1 MSATAILKTVS
12 PTRHDSFSIL
22 KSNDLVIGGYASIE
36 MVDKQNDLITLGAL
50 KEAVGKYMKIT
61 KFRNVMTN
69 HSNVQVGEVIP
80 QYRDKNGKLWKT
92 DVDDVGFFVVIKMRE
107 DIEKAKEV
115 GREIRNGS
123 LRSFSIGGQALEKRK
138 KNHKEY
144 GEYNEISKLELHEVT
159 ICEKGINPEA
169 KFDILKME
177 KGETKMND
185 IEKALNELNDTLDR
199 INNIS
204 KMEFLEVLND
214 YKTGKATL
222 EQVKDT
228 AMEDIY
234 TTRGKLDVNNST
246 LRRLVEE
253 EIFTRAEL
261 NEMINEHNSG
271 TGNRLSGMDMPMGMD
286 DDSVEMADLS
296 KSTEKHIKNIVK
308 NTDSTKE
315 ANNMSNLEKEEYMDT
330 EEEEKTMYDKK
341 DMEDK
346 GHGMMHDK
354 ADMEDKADDE
364 ELKSKPDLPTG
375 QVEAGTAGG
384 YVDDS
389 HDQMSDDGT
398 TIKQF
403 EDQSTLDLS
412 PENLEKAYAEFKAE
426 QLEKAAY
433 ETVKNNF
440 QARFDAEMVAKKEE
454 IAKSNYDAKAE
465 VAELKEQFS
474 SLLKSLTQEKETV
487 IRKQEEVVAE
497 LNIPSG
503 DEIAKMDWSD
513 INALVER
520 LEGQI

>member
-204 KMEFLEVLND
+204 KFQGEYLEVLTD
-214 YKTGKATL
+214 YRQGKTNL
-222 EQVKDT
+222 KDVRET
-228 AMEDIY
+228 IKEDIF
-234 TTRGKLDVNNST
+234 TSRGKLDPNHDAFKK
-246 LRRLVEE
+246 LIQEG
-253 EIFTRAEL
+253 IFTRNQI

-271 TGNRLSGMDMPMGMD
+271 TGDRLSGMDMPMGMD
-286 DDSVEMADLS
+286 DDDVEMADFS

-308 NTDSTKE
+308 NDDSTKE
-315 ANNMSNLEKEEYMDT
+315 ANDMSNLEKEEYMDT
-330 EEEEKTMYDKK
+330 EEDETIEAQDSMEEPDL
-341 DMEDK
+341 DMEQ
-346 GHGMMHDK
+346 
-354 ADMEDKADDE
+354 
-364 ELKSKPDLPTG
+364 KSKPDLPTG
-375 QVEAGTAGG
+375 QVEAGTAGE
-384 YVDDS
+384 DDVNKPHPQLGS
-389 HDQMSDDGT
+389 NHMA
-398 TIKQF
+398 KY

-433 ETVKNNF
+433 ESVKNNF
-440 QARFDAEMVAKKEE
+440 QARFDAEMLAKTEE
-454 IAKSNYDAKAE
+454 IEKANYDAKAE

-497 LNIPSG
+497 LNIPSS